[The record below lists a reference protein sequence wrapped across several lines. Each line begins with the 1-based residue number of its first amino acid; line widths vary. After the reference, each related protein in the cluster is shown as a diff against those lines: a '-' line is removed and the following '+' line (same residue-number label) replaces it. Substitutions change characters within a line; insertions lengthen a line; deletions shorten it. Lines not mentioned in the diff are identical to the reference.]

1 MRKNR
6 AHNRDESLS
15 TTWRRSL
22 FLVIALSLV
31 ATAGRGQREPVDKIV
46 AIVGDQ
52 VILASELA
60 GQIQFVALQTGKEP
74 KTARELEEFQFEV
87 LDQMISDQLF
97 LVAAR
102 KDTAISVR
110 DDEVDQAL
118 DERIAAISKNF
129 SSEQAF
135 LDAMA
140 AEGLTLRDLRKRF
153 QSEIKNQMLKQ
164 RFIQK
169 KLSGVSI
176 SRHEVEQ
183 FYDQFRDSIPVQ
195 PEAVKMAHILLTVQ
209 PSSEVEDSVK
219 ELATRLR
226 QQMLDGA
233 DLAALS
239 EEHSSLGA
247 GANGGDLGWISRDDV
262 VEEFARP
269 AFQLQVG
276 DISGVVRTPFGFH
289 VIKCEGQRD
298 DRLRLRHLLLAV
310 PPSVDDTTHTAAL
323 ADSLLHAVREGAS
336 FEETAKIFSADNETR
351 AQGGEL
357 GWFALTNLPPEFASA
372 VAGWKTPGELRG
384 PVATQYGMHILK
396 LLEYQAEKEYTL
408 EDDYDAIKELGRQ
421 DKTGRLVDEWI
432 EQIKAET
439 FIENRMVN

>member
-6 AHNRDESLS
+6 AHKGKSLP
-15 TTWRRSL
+15 TIWRRSL
-22 FLVIALSLV
+22 FWVIALSLV
-31 ATAGRGQREPVDKIV
+31 AAAGRGQREAVDKIV

-74 KTARELEEFQFEV
+74 KTERELEEFQFEV

-97 LVAAR
+97 LIAAR

-129 SSEQAF
+129 LSEQAF
-135 LDAMA
+135 LDAVA

-153 QSEIKNQMLKQ
+153 QSEVRNQMLKQ

-226 QQMLDGA
+226 QQILDGA
-233 DLAALS
+233 DFAAVS

-247 GANGGDLGWISRDDV
+247 GDNGGDLGWISRDDV

-289 VIKCEGQRD
+289 VIKCEGKRD

-310 PPSVDDTTHTAAL
+310 PPSADDTTRIAAL
-323 ADSLLHAVREGAS
+323 TDSLLHAVREGAS
-336 FEETAKIFSADNETR
+336 FEETAKLFSADNENR

-384 PVATQYGMHILK
+384 PVATQYGLHILK

-408 EDDYDAIKELGRQ
+408 KDDYDAVKELARQ

-439 FIENRMVN
+439 FIENRVVN